1 MDYGQNLLTKIQNL
15 EHFQNVLNKICYQD
29 IALRFHAAFY
39 CNFSVQLFYRTF
51 LAMANLSK
59 LVFAHLAYRKVLR
72 KQGVGFTV
80 RFLLIIINR
89 VRYSCEHAFF
99 RNSKSGLF
107 YPLFFFTLLPS
118 HNYTSLIC

>member
-1 MDYGQNLLTKIQNL
+1 MDYGQNLLTNIQNL

-59 LVFAHLAYRKVLR
+59 LVFAHLVYRKVLR
-72 KQGVGFTV
+72 KQGVGFIV

-89 VRYSCEHAFF
+89 VRYSCKHTFF

-107 YPLFFFTLLPS
+107 SSLFLFILLS
-118 HNYTSLIC
+118 GHNSKLLIC